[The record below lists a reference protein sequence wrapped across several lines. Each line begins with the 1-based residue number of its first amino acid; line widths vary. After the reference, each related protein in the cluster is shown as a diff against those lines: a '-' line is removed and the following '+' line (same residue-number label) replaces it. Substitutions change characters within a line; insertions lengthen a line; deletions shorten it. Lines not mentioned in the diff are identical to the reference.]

1 MENKDAMLM
10 EFFTKVKNDCIY
22 TKFAEQNHE
31 IFVQI
36 MDKFK
41 EYAKTHFDTR
51 VNDLQKLFQGDPKI
65 VVPAQ
70 DVIKSELDAL
80 LPDIIKTH
88 AWFLVEEIKKHAD
101 TMIAATQDAS
111 KQFVKQSGENHGSG
125 NHYCTVR
132 NYWGGLLFLYGEG

>member
-1 MENKDAMLM
+1 MDNKDAMLT

-22 TKFAEQNHE
+22 TQFAQLNHE
-31 IFVQI
+31 LFVQI
-36 MDKFK
+36 MEKFK
-41 EYAKTHFDTR
+41 EYAKEHFDSR
-51 VNDLQKLFQGDPKI
+51 VNDLHKLFQGDQNI

-88 AWFLVEEIKKHAD
+88 AWFLVDEIKKHAD

-111 KQFVKQSGENHGSG
+111 KQFIKH
-125 NHYCTVR
+125 
-132 NYWGGLLFLYGEG
+132 